1 MEISVSAE
9 ALVFLKTVLG
19 GALCGMIFD
28 IYRILK
34 SVKKSTFVI
43 EAGDIIVWI
52 AAAMMSFFAVF
63 FANSGEVRWYEI
75 AALLTGF
82 VLYTV
87 SVSKY
92 FIAFVKFS
100 AKFFAKTLKIMLMP
114 VVRLLK
120 AVKSIG
126 LFIFSYVKKPFVFV
140 EICLKLQ
147 KKRINFI
154 KNKQIFDFRRLKRIF
169 QKN

>member
-1 MEISVSAE
+1 M
-9 ALVFLKTVLG
+9 
-19 GALCGMIFD
+19 
-28 IYRILK
+28 
-34 SVKKSTFVI
+34 I

-114 VVRLLK
+114 VVQLLK
-120 AVKSIG
+120 SRKKSIG
-126 LFIFSYVKKPFVFV
+126 FSYFHMSKSRLYLSEFV
-140 EICLKLQ
+140 
-147 KKRINFI
+147 
-154 KNKQIFDFRRLKRIF
+154 
-169 QKN
+169 

>member
-1 MEISVSAE
+1 M
-9 ALVFLKTVLG
+9 
-19 GALCGMIFD
+19 
-28 IYRILK
+28 
-34 SVKKSTFVI
+34 
-43 EAGDIIVWI
+43 
-52 AAAMMSFFAVF
+52 
-63 FANSGEVRWYEI
+63 
-75 AALLTGF
+75 
-82 VLYTV
+82 

-114 VVRLLK
+114 VMQLLK

-147 KKRINFI
+147 KKRLRFI
-154 KNKQIFDFRRLKRIF
+154 KNQQIFDFKRLKRIF
-169 QKN
+169 RKN

>member
-19 GALCGMIFD
+19 GVVCGMIFD

-34 SVKKSTFVI
+34 SVKKSMFMI

-52 AAAMMSFFAVF
+52 VVAMMSFFAVF

-75 AALLTGF
+75 VALFTGF

-92 FIAFVKFS
+92 FITSV
-100 AKFFAKTLKIMLMP
+100 KFFAKTFKLTLMP

-120 AVKSIG
+120 AVKNIG

-140 EICLKLQ
+140 EICIKLQ
-147 KKRINFI
+147 KKRFRFI
-154 KNKQIFDFRRLKRIF
+154 KNQQIFDFRRLKRIF
-169 QKN
+169 RKN

>member
-1 MEISVSAE
+1 M
-9 ALVFLKTVLG
+9 
-19 GALCGMIFD
+19 
-28 IYRILK
+28 
-34 SVKKSTFVI
+34 I

-114 VVRLLK
+114 VMQLLK
-120 AVKSIG
+120 AVKNIG

-140 EICLKLQ
+140 GICLKLQ
-147 KKRINFI
+147 KKRLCFI
-154 KNKQIFDFRRLKRIF
+154 KNQQIFDFKRLKRIF
-169 QKN
+169 RKN

>member
-34 SVKKSTFVI
+34 SAKKSTFVI

-114 VVRLLK
+114 VMQLLK

-140 EICLKLQ
+140 GICLKLQ
-147 KKRINFI
+147 KKRLCFI
-154 KNKQIFDFRRLKRIF
+154 KNQQIFDFKRLKRIF
-169 QKN
+169 RKN

>member
-1 MEISVSAE
+1 
-9 ALVFLKTVLG
+9 
-19 GALCGMIFD
+19 MIFD

-100 AKFFAKTLKIMLMP
+100 AKFFAKMLKIMLMP

-140 EICLKLQ
+140 GICLKLQ
-147 KKRINFI
+147 KKRLRFI
-154 KNKQIFDFRRLKRIF
+154 KNQQIFDFKRLKRIF
-169 QKN
+169 RKN

>member
-9 ALVFLKTVLG
+9 ALVFLKTVMG

-114 VVRLLK
+114 VMQLLK

-140 EICLKLQ
+140 GICLKLQ
-147 KKRINFI
+147 KKRLRFI
-154 KNKQIFDFRRLKRIF
+154 KNQQIFDFKRLKRIF
-169 QKN
+169 RKN

>member
-19 GALCGMIFD
+19 GAVCGMIFD

-34 SVKKSTFVI
+34 SVKKSMFMI

-52 AAAMMSFFAVF
+52 VVAMMSFFAVF

-75 AALLTGF
+75 VALFTGF

-92 FIAFVKFS
+92 FITFVKFI
-100 AKFFAKTLKIMLMP
+100 AKTLKLTLVP

-120 AVKSIG
+120 AVKNIG

-147 KKRINFI
+147 KKRFRFI
-154 KNKQIFDFRRLKRIF
+154 KNQQIFDFRRLKRIF
-169 QKN
+169 RKN

>member
-52 AAAMMSFFAVF
+52 AAARMSFFGSPIVRATSFAVPMGIYPTSGRSGSCISPAIVLMVVLLPAP
-63 FANSGEVRWYEI
+63 FAPII
-75 AALLTGF
+75 ATSSPSF
-82 VLYTV
+82 T
-87 SVSKY
+87 SSE
-92 FIAFVKFS
+92 
-100 AKFFAKTLKIMLMP
+100 MP
-114 VVRLLK
+114 WMT
-120 AVKSIG
+120 ATAS
-126 LFIFSYVKKPFVFV
+126 
-140 EICLKLQ
+140 
-147 KKRINFI
+147 
-154 KNKQIFDFRRLKRIF
+154 
-169 QKN
+169 

>member
-100 AKFFAKTLKIMLMP
+100 AKFFFFFFKIMLMP
-114 VVRLLK
+114 VMQLLK

-140 EICLKLQ
+140 GICLKLQ
-147 KKRINFI
+147 KKRLRFI
-154 KNKQIFDFRRLKRIF
+154 KNQQIFDFKRLKRIF
-169 QKN
+169 RKN

>member
-1 MEISVSAE
+1 M
-9 ALVFLKTVLG
+9 KTVLG

-100 AKFFAKTLKIMLMP
+100 ANF
-114 VVRLLK
+114 
-120 AVKSIG
+120 
-126 LFIFSYVKKPFVFV
+126 
-140 EICLKLQ
+140 LQ
-147 KKRINFI
+147 K
-154 KNKQIFDFRRLKRIF
+154 RLRLCLCRLC
-169 QKN
+169 NC